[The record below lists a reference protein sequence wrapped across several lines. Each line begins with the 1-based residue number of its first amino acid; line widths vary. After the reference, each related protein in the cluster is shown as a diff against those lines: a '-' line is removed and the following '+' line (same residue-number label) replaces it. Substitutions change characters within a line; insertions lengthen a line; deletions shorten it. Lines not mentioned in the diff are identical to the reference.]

1 MTRLRV
7 LLLAMAIALVIPL
20 AHADS
25 IPIGD
30 PVVKTGGSPP
40 AAPGSAPAA
49 IITLDFS
56 ILSPS
61 GTSPGTSPCEL
72 IQGPFTTVSPQCFFQ
87 NEISVNGDGQ
97 TLNMLAFDAFGVDA
111 NTVNCGFLSGSPFSQ
126 CGVDPLEG
134 NAGAEITFFGGLIP
148 FGGQFTLDF
157 VGFPQNFTFETTATA
172 TPDPSTFGLILL
184 GGLAALIARRKS
196 VAADLKR

>member
-1 MTRLRV
+1 MTRLRI
-7 LLLAMAIALVIPL
+7 LLLAMAIALVVPL
-20 AHADS
+20 AHADQ

-49 IITLDFS
+49 IITFDFN

-97 TLNMLAFDAFGVDA
+97 TLNMLTFDAFGVDP
-111 NTVNCGFLSGSPFSQ
+111 NTVNCGFLTASPFTE
-126 CGVDPLEG
+126 CGVDPLG
-134 NAGAEITFFGGLIP
+134 NNAGAEITFFGGLIP

-172 TPDPSTFGLILL
+172 TPDPSTFGLVLL
-184 GGLAALIARRKS
+184 GGLAALIARRKMLATGS
-196 VAADLKR
+196 RR